1 MDYQQK
7 WIIIEEHDGGGQGK
21 VYRVCRRNEYS
32 EVQKGMESALRSMT
46 AGIRYADQ
54 VTENHK
60 NLAKWTSKMV
70 QMEDPTNQFAL
81 KVLHKPQDARDPKL
95 AKERIKREIAVMRR
109 NLHPNLIELVDS
121 DPDSAWFVSK
131 FYPGGT
137 LTEKLDTFK
146 GDFSS
151 VLKVFRPVV
160 EGVAKLHK
168 EGYVHRDIKPAN
180 IFVGT
185 NGELVLGDFGLIFF
199 EDAQHTR
206 VSETYEN
213 VGSRDW
219 MPGWAMGM
227 RIEDVKPTFDV
238 FSLGKVIWSMAT
250 GKPILPL
257 WYFGKDKF
265 DVEKMFPDIAN
276 IKFANPLFKKCIVEE
291 EKTCLP
297 DAEAL
302 LNEIDKTIS
311 VIEHG
316 AEHLDL
322 AVSRKCKVCGLGNYA
337 LIVDDDITQTRN
349 FGLAPAGDRVMR
361 IFTCT
366 QCGNVQLFSY
376 KSPPPAWGK
385 PKSGMQA

>member
-1 MDYQQK
+1 
-7 WIIIEEHDGGGQGK
+7 
-21 VYRVCRRNEYS
+21 
-32 EVQKGMESALRSMT
+32 
-46 AGIRYADQ
+46 
-54 VTENHK
+54 
-60 NLAKWTSKMV
+60 
-70 QMEDPTNQFAL
+70 
-81 KVLHKPQDARDPKL
+81 
-95 AKERIKREIAVMRR
+95 
-109 NLHPNLIELVDS
+109 
-121 DPDSAWFVSK
+121 
-131 FYPGGT
+131 
-137 LTEKLDTFK
+137 
-146 GDFSS
+146 
-151 VLKVFRPVV
+151 
-160 EGVAKLHK
+160 
-168 EGYVHRDIKPAN
+168 
-180 IFVGT
+180 VGT

-199 EDAQHTR
+199 EDAQYTR

-257 WYFGKDKF
+257 WYFDRDRF

-291 EKTCLP
+291 EKNCLP
-297 DAEAL
+297 DAGTL

-311 VIEHG
+311 AIEHG

-322 AVSRKCKVCGLGNYA
+322 AVNRKCKVCGLGDYA
-337 LIVDDDITQTRN
+337 LIADEDFTQTHN
-349 FGLAPAGDRVMR
+349 FGLSPAGDRVMR

-376 KSPPPAWGK
+376 KQSQPPAWRK
-385 PKSGMQA
+385 PKNGM